1 MDTCPPHLSVPW
13 APLDSL
19 PFVTS
24 WAFPGTAAP
33 GLAPSPPSE
42 SLQLPWVPLALLA
55 AYLQLSPGASSLA
68 PALLSLLTLPC
79 ECLPP
84 IRASTHPASSP
95 QHHREPHIS
104 ASSPEFSHGPGFS
117 RLFFLLWPSTQG
129 PASPNTQLTTN
140 LDPGGGW
147 SSLTRPSAL
156 PPARESPRPVKFSS
170 NASHICSPLFSSLS
184 SASHRH
190 FSLAVFSSLPIGP
203 SAQEHPP

>member
-1 MDTCPPHLSVPW
+1 M
-13 APLDSL
+13 AQQPLD
-19 PFVTS
+19 
-24 WAFPGTAAP
+24 W
-33 GLAPSPPSE
+33 APSPPSE
-42 SLQLPWVPLALLA
+42 SPQLPWVPLALLA

-95 QHHREPHIS
+95 QHHREPYIS

-117 RLFFLLWPSTQG
+117 RLFPLWPSTQG

-147 SSLTRPSAL
+147 SSLMRPSAL

-170 NASHICSPLFSSLS
+170 SASHICSPLFPSLS

-190 FSLAVFSSLPIGP
+190 FSLACLQQPSHWPLSPEASPVSSTIHPDVPEPQRG
-203 SAQEHPP
+203 AQENL